1 MLIKTEALTRRAREE
16 IGKRRE
22 MTDAEVRELITEL
35 SFEMDKYM
43 LLGSHERHSLC
54 ERAFC
59 SLRCEYGVLQPL
71 IEDSSI
77 TEIMVNGASE
87 VFIERNGRVEQSDMY
102 FESTE
107 ELEDIIRKMAAGVR
121 REINEMVPIVD
132 ARLSDGSRVNAV
144 YKSIAL
150 GGPVLTIR
158 KFPER
163 PFTMED
169 FIRLGSITAEAAE
182 FLRVLVEAGYNI
194 FISGG
199 TSSGKTSFLNVLSA
213 YIPAE
218 ERVITIE
225 DSAELQIRQIPNL
238 VRMECRNANSQ
249 GKGQITMRD
258 LIKSSLRM
266 RPDRIIV
273 GEVRGGEVMDMIQAM
288 NTGHD
293 GSLCTGHANSV
304 SGMMK
309 RLEAMFLQAAELPAA
324 SVRSQI
330 AEGIDIVVHMG
341 RLADKQRRV
350 LEIAEVSKDLEN
362 SEIKINSLFKYKL
375 NEGLQRTENSLM
387 NAVKLEM
394 AGLSLPF
401 PAETDLRKK
410 VPHDYRL

>member
-1 MLIKTEALTRRAREE
+1 
-16 IGKRRE
+16 
-22 MTDAEVRELITEL
+22 
-35 SFEMDKYM
+35 
-43 LLGSHERHSLC
+43 
-54 ERAFC
+54 
-59 SLRCEYGVLQPL
+59 
-71 IEDSSI
+71 
-77 TEIMVNGASE
+77 
-87 VFIERNGRVEQSDMY
+87 
-102 FESTE
+102 
-107 ELEDIIRKMAAGVR
+107 
-121 REINEMVPIVD
+121 MVPIVD

-163 PFTMED
+163 PFSMED
-169 FIRLGSITAEAAE
+169 FIRFGSITAEAAE

-213 YIPAE
+213 FIPAE

-273 GEVRGGEVMDMIQAM
+273 GEVRGGEVMDMVQAM

-304 SGMMK
+304 GGMMK

-341 RLADKQRRV
+341 RLSDKQRRV
-350 LEIAEVSKDLEN
+350 LEIAEVSKDLVN
-362 SEIKINSLFKYKL
+362 GEIKINSLFKYKL
-375 NEGLQRTENSLM
+375 NKGLQRTENPLM
-387 NAVKLEM
+387 NTDKLKM
-394 AGLSLPF
+394 AGRDLSFSDPLPVD
-401 PAETDLRKK
+401 AC
-410 VPHDYRL
+410 

>member
-1 MLIKTEALTRRAREE
+1 MGLETGLLTRRAREE
-16 IGKRRE
+16 IGKRKD

-35 SFEMDKYM
+35 SFQTDEYM
-43 LLGSHERHSLC
+43 LLGCGERHSLC

-71 IEDSSI
+71 IEDSSV

-87 VFIERNGRVEQSDMY
+87 VFIERNGRVERSDMY

-169 FIRLGSITAEAAE
+169 FISFGSITKEAAE

-213 YIPAE
+213 YIPPE

-309 RLEAMFLQAAELPAA
+309 RLEAMFLQAAEIPAA

-341 RLADKQRRV
+341 RLSDKQRRV
-350 LEIAEVSKDLEN
+350 LEIAEVSKNLAEG
-362 SEIKINSLFKYKL
+362 EIKINSLFKYKL
-375 NEGLQRTENSLM
+375 NEGLKRTENEMM
-387 NAVKLEM
+387 NKVKLEM
-394 AGLSLPF
+394 SGLKL
-401 PAETDLRKK
+401 
-410 VPHDYRL
+410 VC

>member
-1 MLIKTEALTRRAREE
+1 MKSTEKLVSKAREE
-16 IGKRRE
+16 IGKKK
-22 MTDAEVRELITEL
+22 DISDDEVRELLTGL
-35 SFEMDKYM
+35 SFEIAEYM
-43 LLGSHERHSLC
+43 LLCATERENLI

-59 SLRCEYGVLQPL
+59 SLRCEYGPLQPL
-71 IEDSSI
+71 LSDSSI
-77 TEIMVNGASE
+77 TEIMVNGASD
-87 VFIERNGRVEQSDMY
+87 VYIEKSGKIMRSEMY

-107 ELEDIIRKMAAGVR
+107 ELENIIRKMAAGVR

-163 PFTMED
+163 PFAMED
-169 FIRLGSITAEAAE
+169 FLRLGTITAEAAE

-213 YIPAE
+213 YIPAD

-238 VRMECRNANSQ
+238 VRMECRSANSQ

-273 GEVRGGEVMDMIQAM
+273 GEVRGGEVMDMVQAM

-304 SGMMK
+304 GGMMK
-309 RLEAMFLQAAELPAA
+309 RLEAMFLQAAEIPAA

-341 RLADKQRRV
+341 RLSDKQRRV
-350 LEIAEVSKDLEN
+350 LEIAEVSKTLVGG
-362 SEIKINSLFKYKL
+362 EIKVNSLFKYKPGS
-375 NEGLQRTENSLM
+375 GLQRTENSLM
-387 NAVKLEM
+387 NTSKLEM
-394 AGLSLPF
+394 AGLALPV
-401 PAETDLRKK
+401 AVKD
-410 VPHDYRL
+410 RLEKEGA

>member
-1 MLIKTEALTRRAREE
+1 MRLKTEMLTRRAREE
-16 IGKRRE
+16 IAKRKD
-22 MTDAEVRELITEL
+22 MTDAEVRDLITEL
-35 SFEMDKYM
+35 SFEMDEYM
-43 LLGSHERHSLC
+43 LLKSCERHSLC

-87 VFIERNGRVEQSDMY
+87 VFIERNGRVERSDMY

-169 FIRLGSITAEAAE
+169 FLRLGSITREAAE
-182 FLRVLVEAGYNI
+182 FLRVLVETGYNI

-199 TSSGKTSFLNVLSA
+199 TSSGKTSFLNMLSA
-213 YIPAE
+213 YIPPE

-249 GKGQITMRD
+249 GKGLVTMRD

-273 GEVRGGEVMDMIQAM
+273 GEVRGGEVMDMVQAM

-304 SGMMK
+304 GGMMK

-341 RLADKQRRV
+341 RLSDKQRRV
-350 LEIAEVSKDLEN
+350 LEIAEVSKDLVDG
-362 SEIKINSLFKYKL
+362 EIKINSLFKYKL
-375 NEGLQRTENSLM
+375 NKGLQRTENPLM
-387 NAVKLEM
+387 NTDKLEM
-394 AGLSLPF
+394 AGSDLNFSDPLP
-401 PAETDLRKK
+401 ADAC
-410 VPHDYRL
+410 

>member
-1 MLIKTEALTRRAREE
+1 MKSTEKLVSKAREE
-16 IGKRRE
+16 IRKKK
-22 MTDAEVRELITEL
+22 DISDDEVRELLTGL
-35 SFEMDKYM
+35 SFEIAEYM
-43 LLGSHERHSLC
+43 LLCATERENLI

-59 SLRCEYGVLQPL
+59 SLRCEYGPLQPL
-71 IEDSSI
+71 LSDSSI
-77 TEIMVNGASE
+77 TEIMVNGASD
-87 VFIERNGRVEQSDMY
+87 VYIEKSGKIMRSDMY

-107 ELEDIIRKMAAGVR
+107 ELENIIRKMAAGVR

-163 PFTMED
+163 PFAMED
-169 FIRLGSITAEAAE
+169 FLRLGTITAEAAE

-213 YIPAE
+213 YIPAD

-273 GEVRGGEVMDMIQAM
+273 GEVRGGEVMDMVQAM

-304 SGMMK
+304 GGMMK

-341 RLADKQRRV
+341 RLSDKQRRV
-350 LEIAEVSKDLEN
+350 LEIAEVSKTLVGG
-362 SEIKINSLFKYKL
+362 EIKVNSLFKYKPGS
-375 NEGLQRTENSLM
+375 GLQRTENSLM
-387 NAVKLEM
+387 NTSKLEM
-394 AGLSLPF
+394 AGLALPV
-401 PAETDLRKK
+401 AVKD
-410 VPHDYRL
+410 RLEREGA